1 MMNGTLPSQKLLE
14 LCQVLES
21 IVINFFNVIELQV
34 ELLQLFKLDFAKD
47 SIEQATASKTIKL
60 GNFVDRFSAK
70 KRDFWLM

>member
-21 IVINFFNVIELQV
+21 IAINFFNVIELQV
-34 ELLQLFKLDFAKD
+34 DLLQLFKF
-47 SIEQATASKTIKL
+47 EQATASKTIKL